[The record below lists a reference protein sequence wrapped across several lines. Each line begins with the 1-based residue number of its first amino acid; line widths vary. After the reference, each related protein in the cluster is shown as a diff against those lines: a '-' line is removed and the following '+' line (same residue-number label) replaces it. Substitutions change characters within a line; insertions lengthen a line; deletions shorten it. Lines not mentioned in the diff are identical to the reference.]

1 MVDKSCRTGNKLAV
15 HFEGFTTKAF
25 VFGLGIVEFVQGKE
39 IQVLS
44 ILGILTTAV
53 GFLCSDD
60 LADVLINEL
69 PLPNVLSGAY
79 SCEIC

>member
-1 MVDKSCRTGNKLAV
+1 MVDKSCRTGNKLSV

-25 VFGLGIVEFVQGKE
+25 VFGLRIVEFVQGKE
-39 IQVLS
+39 IEVLS

-53 GFLCSDD
+53 GFLGSND

-69 PLPNVLSGAY
+69 PLPNVLFGAY